1 MKMLERLWRKK
12 NLPKILVGMEVG
24 AATVEHST
32 QVPQKTKNRITIWSS
47 NPTPEHITRQNSN
60 SKRYVHPYV
69 HSSTITIIQ
78 TQKQP
83 KCPQKRQ
90 MDKED
95 VVRICNGILLSH
107 HKDQNNVICNI
118 MYVTWDYYSKW
129 S

>member
-32 QVPQKTKNRITIWSS
+32 QVPQTTKDRITIWSS

-78 TQKQP
+78 THKQP
-83 KCPQKRQ
+83 QCPQKRQ

-107 HKDQNNVICNI
+107 HKDQKNVLCNI
-118 MYVTWDYYSKW
+118 MDVTWDYYSKW